1 LGHPHWVVQ
10 VPRLR
15 RCNAYTYSHSH
26 SHRYTYGNSYS
37 DSHVYSDRY
46 GDLYAYCHCDIHAYG
61 YSCVYT
67 YGDGDLCTDSNGYVY
82 AYGDSHVYSDRYG
95 DLYAYCHCDIH
106 TYGYSYVYTYGNG
119 DLYTDSYGYVYA
131 YCHCDIHTYGDCNSN
146 CNRYGN
152 RYRYSNRYR
161 YRHRYSDANTNT
173 SCADGIE
180 RYQPDYQQ
188 LYCELDQCQRC
199 DRLPVGRVYEQCL
212 WHGHL
217 RAGVPGSE
225 CRKLHYQNCN
235 RLVSEHILLLPG
247 ARCERGWHQPQFQ
260 RHQGKDQTPLR

>member
-1 LGHPHWVVQ
+1 MGHPHWVVQ

-15 RCNAYTYSHSH
+15 CSNAYTYSHSH

-61 YSCVYT
+61 
-67 YGDGDLCTDSNGYVY
+67 D
-82 AYGDSHVYSDRYG
+82 
-95 DLYAYCHCDIH
+95 
-106 TYGYSYVYTYGNG
+106 
-119 DLYTDSYGYVYA
+119 
-131 YCHCDIHTYGDCNSN
+131 CDIHTYGDCNSN

-152 RYRYSNRYR
+152 RYRYRH
-161 YRHRYSDANTNT
+161 RHRYSDANTNT

-199 DRLPVGRVYEQCL
+199 DRLPVGRVYEQYL
-212 WHGHL
+212 WHL
-217 RAGVPGSE
+217 PAGYHESA
-225 CRKLHYQNCN
+225 CR
-235 RLVSEHILLLPG
+235 
-247 ARCERGWHQPQFQ
+247 Q
-260 RHQGKDQTPLR
+260 RHHSKRHRL

>member
-10 VPRLR
+10 VPQLR

-46 GDLYAYCHCDIHAYG
+46 GDLYAYCHCDIH
-61 YSCVYT
+61 
-67 YGDGDLCTDSNGYVY
+67 
-82 AYGDSHVYSDRYG
+82 
-95 DLYAYCHCDIH
+95 
-106 TYGYSYVYTYGNG
+106 TYGNG

-131 YCHCDIHTYGDCNSN
+131 YCHCDIHTYGDCNSD

-152 RYRYSNRYR
+152 RYRH
-161 YRHRYSDANTNT
+161 RHRYSDANTST
-173 SCADGIE
+173 SRADGIE

-199 DRLPVGRVYEQCL
+199 EQLPVRRIHEQYF
-212 WHGHL
+212 WHL
-217 RAGVPGSE
+217 RTGIPEFG
-225 CRKLHYQNCN
+225 CR
-235 RLVSEHILLLPG
+235 
-247 ARCERGWHQPQFQ
+247 Q
-260 RHQGKDQTPLR
+260 RD